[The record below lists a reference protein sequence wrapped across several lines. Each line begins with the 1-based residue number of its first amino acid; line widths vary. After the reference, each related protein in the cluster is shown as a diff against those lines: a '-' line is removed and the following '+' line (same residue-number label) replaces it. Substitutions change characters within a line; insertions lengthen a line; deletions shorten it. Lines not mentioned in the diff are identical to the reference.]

1 MADMQVLVLM
11 GGPDGEREVSIKSGQ
26 RVAAAL
32 REAGGFEVHEQVI
45 DRPTLEEI
53 RAMPGEAIFP
63 VLHGPWGEGGGLQDL
78 LEADGRPYVGSRPR
92 ASRAAMDKA
101 TSKLFARAA
110 GIRTPPARVLHAG
123 DPCDLPLPLVVKPVA
138 DGSSIEVHRCFDEAQ
153 LNAARARF
161 DAVGQPALVERLV
174 QGREITAGIL
184 ERDVLPLIEIET
196 TQAFYDYAAKYE
208 RDDTNYRLDPE
219 LPDAVRDEIVHAA
232 RTIYERLG
240 CRDVARAD
248 FMVDADGAWFL
259 EINSMPGM
267 TDHSLVPKAAA
278 HAGIAFPEMCKRL
291 VERAV
296 IRLRSARR
304 QGRSGRGSAAVGN
317 VETPAADTGG
327 SVATETSD
335 GAE

>member
-53 RAMPGEAIFP
+53 RAMPGDAIFP
-63 VLHGPWGEGGGLQDL
+63 VLHGPWGEGGGLQEL

-92 ASRAAMDKA
+92 ASRAAMNKA
-101 TSKLFARAA
+101 TTKLFARAA
-110 GIRTPPARVLHAG
+110 GIRTPAARILHAG

-138 DGSSIEVHRCFDEAQ
+138 DGSSLEVHRCFDDAQ

-161 DAVGQPALVERLV
+161 DAAGQPALVERLV
-174 QGREITAGIL
+174 QGREITAGIF

-208 RDDTNYRLDPE
+208 RDDTQYRLDPE
-219 LPDAVRDEIVHAA
+219 LPDAVRAEIVHAS

-296 IRLRSARR
+296 VRLRTGRR
-304 QGRSGRGSAAVGN
+304 TGRSGRPASAANSTEG
-317 VETPAADTGG
+317 ASADSGG

>member
-53 RAMPGEAIFP
+53 RAMPGDAIFP
-63 VLHGPWGEGGGLQDL
+63 VLHGPWGEGGGLQEL

-92 ASRAAMDKA
+92 ASRAAMNKA
-101 TSKLFARAA
+101 TTKLFARAA
-110 GIRTPPARVLHAG
+110 GIRTPAARVLHAG

-138 DGSSIEVHRCFDEAQ
+138 DGSSLEVHRCFDDAQ

-161 DAVGQPALVERLV
+161 DAAGQPALVERLV
-174 QGREITAGIL
+174 QGREITAGIF

-208 RDDTNYRLDPE
+208 RDDTQYRLDPE
-219 LPDAVRDEIVHAA
+219 LPDAVRAEIVHAS

-296 IRLRSARR
+296 VRLRTGRR
-304 QGRSGRGSAAVGN
+304 TGRSGRPASAANSTEG
-317 VETPAADTGG
+317 ASADAGG

>member
-11 GGPDGEREVSIKSGQ
+11 GGPDGERDVSIKSGQ

-45 DRPTLEEI
+45 DRPTLEDI
-53 RAMPGEAIFP
+53 RAMPGDAIFP
-63 VLHGPWGEGGGLQDL
+63 VLHGPWGEGGGLQEL
-78 LEADGRPYVGSRPR
+78 LEVDGRPYVGSRPR

-123 DPCDLPLPLVVKPVA
+123 EPCDLPLPLVVKPVA
-138 DGSSIEVHRCFDEAQ
+138 DGSSLEVHRCFDEEQ

-161 DAVGQPALVERLV
+161 DAAGQPALVERLV
-174 QGREITAGIL
+174 QGREITASIL

-196 TQAFYDYAAKYE
+196 PQAFYDYAAKYE
-208 RDDTNYRLDPE
+208 RNDTQYRLDPE
-219 LPDAVRDEIVHAA
+219 LPDAVREEIVHAA

-278 HAGIAFPEMCKRL
+278 HAGITFPQMCKRL

-296 IRLRSARR
+296 VRLRSARR
-304 QGRSGRGSAAVGN
+304 QGRPRRGSSTANGR
-317 VETPAADTGG
+317 ESPPADAGG

>member
-1 MADMQVLVLM
+1 MTDMQVLVLM
-11 GGPDGEREVSIKSGQ
+11 GGPDGEREVSIQSGQ

-32 REAGGFEVHEQVI
+32 REAGGFEVHEHVI

-53 RAMPGEAIFP
+53 RAMPGDAIFP
-63 VLHGPWGEGGGLQDL
+63 VLHGPWGEGGGLQEL
-78 LEADGRPYVGSRPR
+78 LETDGRPYVGSRPR
-92 ASRAAMDKA
+92 ASRAAMNKA
-101 TSKLFARAA
+101 TTKLFARAA
-110 GIRTPPARVLHAG
+110 GIRTPPARILHAG

-138 DGSSIEVHRCFDEAQ
+138 DGSSLEVHRCFDDAQ

-161 DAVGQPALVERLV
+161 DAAGQPALVERLI
-174 QGREITAGIL
+174 QGREITAGIF

-208 RDDTNYRLDPE
+208 RDDTQYRLDPE
-219 LPDAVRDEIVHAA
+219 LPDAVRAEIVHAS

-296 IRLRSARR
+296 VRLRSGRR
-304 QGRSGRGSAAVGN
+304 TGRSGRAASAANGT
-317 VETPAADTGG
+317 EGASSDAGG
-327 SVATETSD
+327 SVATETPD